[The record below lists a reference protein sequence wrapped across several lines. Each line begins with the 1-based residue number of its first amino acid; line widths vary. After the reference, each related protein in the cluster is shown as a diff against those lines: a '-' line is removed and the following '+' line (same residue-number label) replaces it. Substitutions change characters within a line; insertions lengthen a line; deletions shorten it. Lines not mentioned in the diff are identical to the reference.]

1 MVDRML
7 TRCAAATAVDL
18 LRRFATE
25 LAREEARLLC
35 DELMAEEAIAL
46 IRHDLIAA

>member
-1 MVDRML
+1 MFGF
-7 TRCAAATAVDL
+7 DL
-18 LRRFATE
+18 RQAQ
-25 LAREEARLLC
+25 EARLLC